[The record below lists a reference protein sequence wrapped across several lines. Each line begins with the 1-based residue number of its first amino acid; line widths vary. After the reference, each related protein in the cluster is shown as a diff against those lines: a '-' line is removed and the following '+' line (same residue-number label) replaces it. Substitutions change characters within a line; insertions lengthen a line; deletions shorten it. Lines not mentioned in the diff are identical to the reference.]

1 MMAAKLIVKDLGVRP
16 YDEIW
21 QQMKSFTDERDE
33 STPDEL
39 WLVQHPG
46 IYTLGQ
52 TGKQEHVLDAGEIPV
67 LKTDRGGQVT
77 YHGPGQLVCY
87 LLLDIRRLGIGVRDL
102 VTAIEESVI
111 QLLASHNV
119 NASSKPDAPGVY
131 VEGKKVAALGLRIRK
146 GRSYH
151 GLSLNVDMDLAP
163 FSNIDPCGYPG
174 LEVTD
179 TRRLGIKAGITEL
192 SQELTNILCSEFG
205 YHAHPTKWSN

>member
-146 GRSYH
+146 GCSYH

-192 SQELTNILCSEFG
+192 SRELTNILCSEFG

>member
-21 QQMKSFTDERDE
+21 QQMKTFTDERNE

-46 IYTLGQ
+46 VYTLGQ

-111 QLLASHNV
+111 QLLARHNV
-119 NASSKPDAPGVY
+119 EASSKPDAPGVY

-179 TRRLGIKAGITEL
+179 THRLGIKAGITEL

-205 YHAHPTKWSN
+205 YYAHPTK

>member
-21 QQMKSFTDERDE
+21 QQMKRFTDERNE

-39 WLVQHPG
+39 WLVQHSG
-46 IYTLGQ
+46 VYTLGQ
-52 TGKQEHVLDAGEIPV
+52 TGKQEHVLDAGNIPV

-102 VTAIEESVI
+102 VTAIEASVI
-111 QLLASHNV
+111 QLLARHNV
-119 NASSKPDAPGVY
+119 DASSKPDAPGVY

-179 TRRLGIKAGITEL
+179 TRRLGIKAGITEI
-192 SQELTNILCSEFG
+192 SRELTDILCSEFG
-205 YHAHPTKWSN
+205 YHAHPTK